1 MFDAVFERSGESL
14 LRVVHDA
21 LDISAEVKSK
31 WVCTE
36 HLLLILAKDLEEG
49 AEDVASLALR
59 SMNISAEAARKE
71 IFERLRDKKE
81 TEPLYLERPE
91 EADALQERA
100 SLTLP
105 QANEYVKPAFSQI
118 VIQALH
124 RAEEYSIFL
133 GQYEVEPEHLLLAM
147 IDMQDA
153 GALKVFEELS
163 VNLIFLRRQIMQILA
178 QEFSLEY
185 GEVTFREI
193 IKEGMAEFVDKYQSC
208 VDALNDLGVRSRN
221 PLLRTYSRQ
230 QIVHMVCVSYLS
242 DFLATQ
248 VGFQRYLLEES
259 LKSLNQRAGALDKE
273 ITASIISTAAQN
285 LRSDVRGVIEQLWCQ
300 EYRSLDHMLDDA
312 EHDLIGSVIED
323 LWWAQSEEIGLHNL
337 FDEALD
343 DHRRQQLLT
352 LQKRRTEV
360 AQRLTRLRGR
370 LSDTI
375 RQCFVKHPI
384 SA

>member
-36 HLLLILAKDLEEG
+36 HLLLVLAKDLEEG

-81 TEPLYLERPE
+81 TEPLHLERPE
-91 EADALQERA
+91 EADALQARA

-105 QANEYVKPAFSQI
+105 NANDYVKPAFSQI
-118 VIQALH
+118 VIQALR

-178 QEFSLEY
+178 EEFSLEY

-193 IKEGMAEFVDKYQSC
+193 IKEGMAEFVSKYQTC

-230 QIVHMVCVSYLS
+230 QVVHMVCVTYLS

-259 LKSLNQRAGALDKE
+259 LKSLNQRVGALDKE

-375 RQCFVKHPI
+375 RQCFIKHPI